1 MKKTYISPAV
11 LYISSESSQMI
22 CASNDY
28 SVTSGTTVGAD
39 TNQSQ
44 YGNDDWVNQGNT
56 STDTGGFPTVST
68 DGDDGDMESR
78 SKSSL
83 LWDW

>member
-11 LYISSESSQMI
+11 IYISTESSQMI

-39 TNQSQ
+39 TSQSQ
-44 YGNDDWVNQGNT
+44 YGNDDWVNEGNS
-56 STDTGGFPTVST
+56 STQTGGFPVVST
-68 DGDDGDMESR
+68 DGDDEEMESR
-78 SKSSL
+78 SKSGNI
-83 LWDW
+83 WDW